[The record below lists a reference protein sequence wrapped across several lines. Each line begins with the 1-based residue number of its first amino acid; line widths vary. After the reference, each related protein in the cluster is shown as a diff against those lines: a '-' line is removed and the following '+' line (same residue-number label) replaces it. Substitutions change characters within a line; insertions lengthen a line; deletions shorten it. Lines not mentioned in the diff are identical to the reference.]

1 MMKFMKSMTIENCAF
16 GTLVID
22 GISHQ
27 DDLMILPDGA
37 IIAPWR
43 RRKGHQLST
52 ADLKE
57 LIHASPEVIIMGTG
71 MSGGVKPDRDLE
83 TQLSRLG
90 VRFMAAPNPK
100 AVRIFNKLV
109 QEKRVGAGFHLT
121 C

>member
-1 MMKFMKSMTIENCAF
+1 MKSVRIDNCSF

-22 GISHQ
+22 GNSYQ

-43 RRKGHQLST
+43 RRKGHQLSMQ
-52 ADLKE
+52 DLEE

-90 VRFMAAPNPK
+90 VRFMAAPNPE
-100 AVRIFNKLV
+100 AVRIFNKRV
-109 QEKRVGAGFHLT
+109 PRKRVGAGFHLT